1 MPNQAGTLETL
12 ALELGNALKPLTEL
26 LTQDIFS
33 RLGMQLPASVAAS
46 SNIANKLSQAAAK
59 AGELELK
66 VEALISAIASE
77 NVGSI
82 LSAATPLIGTVGQL
96 IAKIKEVGDT
106 LHSEVN
112 SLPPA
117 DKAKFQEFAQ
127 NLPVRMVEYVTV
139 GYLDD
144 KMPTLTSMLA
154 LLGLM
159 DKETKIPAT
168 LESRSS
174 LQEIVPRRFYFD
186 KIPTLFSSPDE
197 FFQQTFK
204 WGDNAFDGLSMLIK
218 VQSLLESFG
227 LPADLYQVGSQP
239 YVLEAYLFNIQV
251 DKSVNP
257 PGLKLGFNLP
267 GDADFDQTVDFSDLW
282 KGTIHV
288 GAQFAAGVE
297 GTLRPPF
304 SLELKPPS
312 GNLNLEVLLGLKAEK
327 SESDPIILL
336 GAAGGTRLQAKS
348 LSGSIGI
355 NAELSTSG
363 GSVTPA
369 LQIEIEDGKL
379 IIDFSQGDG
388 FLQKILSG
396 INFEAGFSILAHWD
410 PENGLRLEGSGG
422 IEIQIPTHIDLLVIQ
437 IESLYFSMGFSSEA
451 PLQVG
456 LATHFKTNL
465 GPLQGVI
472 DQIGTN
478 IPITFPS
485 NGQGNLGPANI
496 GFKFRPPNG
505 VGLSLDV
512 GVIKGGGYLFLDF
525 DRGEYAGALEFTF
538 SEMVSLKAIGIITT
552 KMPDGSKGFSLL
564 IIITAEFGAGIQLG
578 FGFKLMGVGGLLGLN
593 RTMKLEK
600 LAEGVRNG
608 GINSVMFPQDVVANA
623 QRIISDLKTY
633 FPPEEGK
640 FLIGP
645 MAKIGWGTPTLISVS
660 LGIIIEIPGNIA
672 ILGVIKI
679 ALPTEDAPLLVL
691 QVNFIGAIEFDKERL
706 WFFASMFESRVLF
719 ITIEGEMGLLIAWG
733 DSAEFVS
740 TIGGFH
746 PVFNPPP
753 LPFPNPVRISFNI
766 LNESWGKVRVMG
778 YFAVT
783 SNTVQF
789 GAHVE
794 LYFGFSALSV
804 EGHIGF
810 DALFQFSP
818 FYFIIAISAS
828 FSVKVFG
835 AGLFSISVKMSLEG
849 PTPWRAKG
857 TGSISILFF
866 SIDVDF
872 DVTWGDK
879 KNTTLPPIEIM
890 PILKAEFDKV
900 ENWKAELPIGNNLLV
915 TLRKLDPEQELV
927 LHPVGTLHISQRAI
941 PLDITL
947 DKVGSQKPSD
957 VNKFTL
963 STEGSDVDK
972 VADLQENFPLAQF
985 QEMESNKKLTRP
997 SFEKENSGVEMAVK
1011 SATTN
1016 LGKAV
1021 KRIVRYETIIIDK
1034 RKRFVIRFF
1043 DFIHVLFSH
1052 FLRGNAVAKS
1062 SISYKSKKEMVP
1074 FDETIKVNPN
1084 QYSVA
1089 FTADN
1094 KAFSNEAAAFASEA
1108 QAQEYAKS
1116 KIAGDPNLSDAIHV
1130 IPQNELNTAA

>member
-1 MPNQAGTLETL
+1 MG
-12 ALELGNALKPLTEL
+12 
-26 LTQDIFS
+26 FS
-33 RLGMQLPASVAAS
+33 
-46 SNIANKLSQAAAK
+46 
-59 AGELELK
+59 
-66 VEALISAIASE
+66 
-77 NVGSI
+77 
-82 LSAATPLIGTVGQL
+82 
-96 IAKIKEVGDT
+96 
-106 LHSEVN
+106 
-112 SLPPA
+112 
-117 DKAKFQEFAQ
+117 
-127 NLPVRMVEYVTV
+127 
-139 GYLDD
+139 
-144 KMPTLTSMLA
+144 
-154 LLGLM
+154 
-159 DKETKIPAT
+159 
-168 LESRSS
+168 
-174 LQEIVPRRFYFD
+174 
-186 KIPTLFSSPDE
+186 
-197 FFQQTFK
+197 
-204 WGDNAFDGLSMLIK
+204 
-218 VQSLLESFG
+218 
-227 LPADLYQVGSQP
+227 
-239 YVLEAYLFNIQV
+239 
-251 DKSVNP
+251 
-257 PGLKLGFNLP
+257 LP
-267 GDADFDQTVDFSDLW
+267 GDVTFDKTIDFSDLW
-282 KGTIHV
+282 KGTVHTK
-288 GAQFAAGVE
+288 AAFAAGVE

-304 SLELKPPS
+304 SLEMKPPT

-327 SESDPIILL
+327 SENDPIILL

-348 LSGSIGI
+348 LSGSVGI
-355 NAELSTSG
+355 TAELGTSG

-369 LQIEIEDGKL
+369 IQIEIEDGKL

-388 FLQKILSG
+388 FLNQILSG

-422 IEIQIPTHIDLLVIQ
+422 IEIQIPTHIDLIIIQ
-437 IESLYFSMGFSSEA
+437 IDSLYFSMGFSADA

-456 LATHFKTNL
+456 VAAGFKASL
-465 GPLQGVI
+465 GPLQAVI

-478 IPITFPS
+478 IPITFPA

-496 GFKFRPPNG
+496 GFAFRPPNG

-512 GVIKGGGYLFLDF
+512 GIIKGGGYLFLDF

-552 KMPDGSKGFSLL
+552 KMPDGSDGFSLL

-578 FGFKLMGVGGLLGLN
+578 FGFKLIGVGGLFGLN

-608 GINSVMFPQDVVANA
+608 GINSIMFPQDVVANA

-633 FPPEEGK
+633 FPPEQGK

-679 ALPTEDAPLLVL
+679 ALPTEDAALLVL

-719 ITIEGEMGLLIAWG
+719 ITIDGEMGLLIAWG
-733 DSAEFVS
+733 NSAEFVAS
-740 TIGGFH
+740 IGGFH
-746 PVFNPPP
+746 PAFNPPA

-766 LNESWGKVRVMG
+766 LNESWGRVRVMG

-804 EGHIGF
+804 EGHLGL

-835 AGLFSISVKMSLEG
+835 AGLFSVSVKMSLEG

-866 SIDVDF
+866 DIDVDF

-890 PILKAEFDKV
+890 PLMKAEFDKV
-900 ENWKAELPIGNNLLV
+900 ENWKAQLPVGNNIMV
-915 TLRKLDPEQELV
+915 TLRKLDAEEELV
-927 LHPVGTLHISQRAI
+927 LHPVGTLRISQRAM

-957 VNKFTL
+957 VKKFSL

-985 QEMESNKKLTRP
+985 QEMENSKKLSRP

-1011 SATTN
+1011 DASIA

-1034 RKRFVIRFF
+1034 RKRFVIRFYNF
-1043 DFIHVLFSH
+1043 LQVLFVH
-1052 FLRGNAVAKS
+1052 FLKGNATAKS
-1062 SISYKSKKEMVP
+1062 ANSYKTKKQMQP
-1074 FDETIKVNPN
+1074 YDENIKVNPAGF
-1084 QYSVA
+1084 SVA
-1089 FTADN
+1089 FTTNN
-1094 KAFSNEAAAFASEA
+1094 KAVSGEAVAFASEA
-1108 QAQEYAKS
+1108 QAQEYAKT
-1116 KIAGDPNLSDAIHV
+1116 KIASDPNLSDAIHV